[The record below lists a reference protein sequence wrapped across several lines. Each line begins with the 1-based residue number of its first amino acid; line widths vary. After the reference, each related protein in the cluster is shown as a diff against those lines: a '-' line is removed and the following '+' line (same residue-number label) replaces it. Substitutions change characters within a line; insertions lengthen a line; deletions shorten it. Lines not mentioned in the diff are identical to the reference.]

1 MGEDYLKNLVNRYI
15 EKKSTDEELEVFIY
29 LMRQGKLD
37 QYLQDAMDKD
47 IDVHLQTESHPKR
60 KIRFLWPIAAVVA
73 LAVATVSYITVRHF
87 PAQTYAKTRN
97 IHINNTTPVIHKQ
110 ILPDGSLVWLS
121 PNTILN
127 YPSRFG
133 KLREVSMQGEAFFE
147 VIKDHAHPF
156 VITSGKVLT
165 KVWGT
170 SFRIRSIPGENNT
183 KVSVLTGKVSVSIP
197 IEQTPSKIAKH
208 NEIFLFP
215 QEEVIYKPTDHHL
228 LKAPIAETSDMDMWR
243 KSNLS
248 FDDAPL
254 ADITAQLSKY
264 YNVNLQAEGEKL
276 QQNQLTADF
285 NGKNLPDI
293 LVLICKSLHTDYSKE
308 DNKIILRTIAT
319 TQKPISVN

>member
-1 MGEDYLKNLVNRYI
+1 MGEDYLKNLVNRYL

-47 IDVHLQTESHPKR
+47 IDTHLQTKFHSKR
-60 KIRFLWPIAAVVA
+60 RISFRWPVAAAIA
-73 LAVATVSYITVRHF
+73 LALATLAYITINHS
-87 PAQTYAKTRN
+87 PATSYAKTHSIR
-97 IHINNTTPVIHKQ
+97 INNTTHVIHKQ
-110 ILPDGSLVWLS
+110 VLPDGSLVWLN
-121 PNTILN
+121 PNTVLS

-147 VIKDHAHPF
+147 VTKDHAHPF
-156 VITSGKVLT
+156 VITSGRVLT

-170 SFRIRSIPGENNT
+170 SFRIRSVPGESNT
-183 KVSVLTGKVSVSIP
+183 KVSVLTGKVSVSVP
-197 IEQTPSKIAKH
+197 LGQTPSKTAKH
-208 NEIFLFP
+208 SEIFLFP
-215 QEEVIYKPTDHHL
+215 QEEVTYQPAAHHL

-264 YNVNLQAEGEKL
+264 YNVDLQAEGEKL
-276 QQNQLTADF
+276 QHNQLTADF

-308 DNKIILRTIAT
+308 DNKIILRTTAT
-319 TQKPISVN
+319 TQKPISIN